1 VIWFQF
7 FFALLL
13 FVFLSVLAS
22 SRHAPSPAKRAVG
35 EFRGKFM
42 CVERSRRGA
51 AVANL
56 RRVERRGSRR
66 LKRGATSSFHL
77 YLSTKL

>member
-1 VIWFQF
+1 
-7 FFALLL
+7 
-13 FVFLSVLAS
+13 
-22 SRHAPSPAKRAVG
+22 
-35 EFRGKFM
+35 M